1 MVLGLQEQ
9 RGSFFSTSLITPV
22 PNRGLVPQLKAR
34 RAMSGEMLSCGWV
47 GDWGG
52 PVVLA
57 LTPCSCFPPLPK
69 TAQRKIRE
77 IVQQVKQQE
86 QKHAQGAPASQH
98 SK

>member
-1 MVLGLQEQ
+1 M
-9 RGSFFSTSLITPV
+9 RCC
-22 PNRGLVPQLKAR
+22 
-34 RAMSGEMLSCGWV
+34 CGW
-47 GDWGG
+47 GG
-52 PVVLA
+52 TTAQAACGAHPDPWFL
-57 LTPCSCFPPLPK
+57 LPPSPK